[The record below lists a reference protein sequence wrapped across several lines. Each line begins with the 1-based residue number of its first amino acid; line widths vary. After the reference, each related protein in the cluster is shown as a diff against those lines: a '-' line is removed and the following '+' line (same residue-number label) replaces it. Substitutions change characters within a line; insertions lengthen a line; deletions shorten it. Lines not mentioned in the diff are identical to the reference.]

1 VTQLEETGPPQLL
14 TGRRLRLV
22 FTGLIL
28 GSLLAALDQTIIS
41 TALPTI
47 VEDLGGAEHLAWVVT
62 AYLLAATV
70 STPLWGKLGD
80 LYGRKTLYQICIL
93 IFIVGSVL
101 CGFAQDMTQLILF
114 RALQGIGGGG
124 LMVLAQAIIGD
135 VVAPRDR
142 GRYQGVFGA
151 VYGLSSV
158 AGPLIG
164 GFIVDNLD
172 WRWTFYV
179 NVPIA
184 AVALVVTAVVL
195 PASVRRRQV
204 RIDYA
209 GILLLS
215 GGVSALVLLTSLAGT
230 SFDWLSWQSA
240 ALVAVAVVLLA
251 FFVPS
256 QRRAADPV
264 MPLRLF
270 TQPIFRS
277 AAAIS
282 FVVGFAMMGSFTF
295 LPTYFQ
301 NARGQSAT
309 ASGLA
314 MFPLMVGLLI
324 TSIGSGQIISRTG
337 RYKVFP
343 VVGCAI
349 FTIGLLLFSTLDV
362 DSPEIVVVSYLFL
375 FGVGLGMV
383 LQVLTIAVQNDVDY
397 TDLGVATSGVAFFR
411 SIGGCFGVAM
421 FGAIYANRF
430 ATEIASGSSTA
441 TATADALQTVF
452 LYAVPVG
459 ALAFVLALMLQ
470 EHPVRVA
477 ADAPDPG
484 GFPQTRSSADELVRG
499 LTSSLRREN
508 VVAVYA
514 RLAERAGLSLSPGA
528 TWMLSR
534 AGRMVDQAGGP
545 VELPRGMTAAHL
557 SYLQELLDKGY
568 GTLTVEGALGDL
580 TPAGREAY
588 GRLVEAREAGL
599 RQVLADWSPAEHAD
613 LARLINQLAGR
624 LLGDE
629 PERELAARGGVRGS

>member
-1 VTQLEETGPPQLL
+1 M
-14 TGRRLRLV
+14 
-22 FTGLIL
+22 
-28 GSLLAALDQTIIS
+28 
-41 TALPTI
+41 PTI
-47 VEDLGGAEHLAWVVT
+47 VEDLGGGNHISWVVT

-80 LYGRKTLYQICIL
+80 LYGRKALYQICIL
-93 IFIVGSVL
+93 VFIAGSVL
-101 CGFAQDMTQLILF
+101 CGIAQDMTQLIVF
-114 RALQGIGGGG
+114 RAIQGVGGGG

-164 GFIVDNLD
+164 GFLVDQLD

-184 AVALVVTAVVL
+184 AVALVVTALVL

-209 GILLLS
+209 GTLLLS
-215 GGVSALVLLTSLAGT
+215 GGVSALVLLTSLGGT
-230 SFDWLSWQSA
+230 SFEWVSWQSA
-240 ALVAVAVVLLA
+240 VLVGVAVVLLVL
-251 FFVPS
+251 FVPS

-270 TQPIFRS
+270 AQPVFRS
-277 AAAIS
+277 GTAIS

-301 NARGQSAT
+301 NARGESAT
-309 ASGLA
+309 ASGLL

-349 FTIGLLLFSTLDV
+349 FTIGLWLFSQLEV
-362 DSPEIVVVSYLFL
+362 DTPDSTVIAYLFL
-375 FGVGLGMV
+375 FGFGLGMV

-397 TDLGVATSGVAFFR
+397 ADLGVATSGVAFFR
-411 SIGGCFGVAM
+411 SIGGCFGVAL
-421 FGAIYANRF
+421 FGTIYANQV
-430 ATEIASGSSTA
+430 AEQIAAGESTPEA
-441 TATADALQTVF
+441 TAGALQTVF
-452 LYAVPVG
+452 TFAIPVG
-459 ALAFVLALMLQ
+459 VLAFVLALLIR
-470 EHPVRVA
+470 ERPVRTA
-477 ADAPDPG
+477 AAAPDPG
-484 GFPQTRSSADELVRG
+484 GFPQTRTSAEELLRG
-499 LTSSLRREN
+499 LTSTLRRDS
-508 VVAVYA
+508 VVSMYA
-514 RLAERAGLSLSPGA
+514 RLAERAGLSLSPGG
-528 TWMLSR
+528 TWMLAR
-534 AGRMVDQAGGP
+534 AGREVDAAGGP
-545 VELPRGMTAAHL
+545 VELPRGLKPAHL
-557 SYLQELLDKGY
+557 SYLQELLDAGY
-568 GTLTVEGALGDL
+568 GTITAEGALGDL

-588 GRLVEAREAGL
+588 GRLVAAREAGL
-599 RQVLADWSPAEHAD
+599 QEALADWSPAEHAD
-613 LARLINQLAGR
+613 LVKLINQLAGR

-629 PERELAARGGVRGS
+629 PERDVARTPAR